1 MATKGQGRTGLFKG
15 ASRPPRQRQGS
26 QTSLSPAGVVYAWDI
41 VSDAL
46 TWGPGAAEA
55 LGLPPRDLPKTG
67 QAFSHLVEPG
77 CGLSRQDA
85 IGTAEGPGCAYET
98 RYALRFDPD
107 RVVMVEDAGRWQP
120 DVQGRPAFARGQL
133 RLDPVSSAGDLLP
146 AMLKQR
152 SELLCGI
159 QNGINEALRASQTC
173 TLIVGALD
181 DEEVDA
187 MAEIARKV
195 RPMMRRH
202 DLFTILGPHR
212 FALTLTCCPVSDA
225 PSAMKRLA
233 GLMKDHPAAA
243 SLRLGA
249 ACAPDHTFKATKLLR
264 FAEQALA
271 QAHRAEPH
279 DAPLEGLG
287 IGLVTKAVSRFG
299 SDARGLERGETCKL
313 YDARPKAP
321 SPAAEQAPFD
331 WVAALNS
338 RSLTLACQPIVEA
351 QSRTPA
357 LMQACAAL
365 SHSEGSPIPLG
376 PVPRLKEANL
386 ALLVDGRMLELAADY
401 LHGHP
406 GMRLALPVSSKTLHD
421 AEWLPMLAAH
431 LGARPGIESRLVI
444 EVPEAALAECRK
456 TLGRLHAMKALGIGL
471 SLTGFGAGYVT
482 PAQLRMLPVD
492 LLKIDGVLIQPLKRS
507 TDDRLTVRTLID
519 RAQHLGIATAAEWVD
534 DEATARLLAAWG
546 LDYLQGGLFGEPEA
560 VQPSTLHQM
569 LKKARG

>member
-1 MATKGQGRTGLFKG
+1 MATKRQGRTGLFTG
-15 ASRPPRQRQGS
+15 ISRSPRQREAS
-26 QTSLSPAGVVYAWDI
+26 STPRSPVAGVIYSWDM
-41 VSDAL
+41 VSDTL

-55 LGLPPRDLPKTG
+55 LGLPSKDLPKTG
-67 QAFSHLVEPG
+67 QAFSYLVEPG

-85 IGTAEGPGCAYET
+85 IGTAEGSGRSFET
-98 RYALRFDPD
+98 RYALRFEPD

-133 RLDPVSSAGDLLP
+133 RLDPVSGARDLLP

-152 SELLCGI
+152 SELLCSI
-159 QNGINEALRASQTC
+159 QNGINEALRVPQTC

-181 DEEVDA
+181 DGEADA
-187 MAEIARKV
+187 MASIARRL

-202 DLFTILGPHR
+202 DLFTVLGPHR
-212 FALTLTCCPVSDA
+212 FALTLTCCPATDA
-225 PSAMKRLA
+225 PSAMKRLI

-243 SLRLGA
+243 SLHLGA

-271 QAHRAEPH
+271 
-279 DAPLEGLG
+279 
-287 IGLVTKAVSRFG
+287 S
-299 SDARGLERGETCKL
+299 GLERGEACKL

-321 SPAAEQAPFD
+321 SPSAEQAPFD

-338 RSLTLACQPIVEA
+338 RSLTLACQPMVEA
-351 QSRTPA
+351 HSRIPA
-357 LMQACAAL
+357 LVQACASL
-365 SHSEGSPIPLG
+365 TRPEGGPIPLG

-386 ALLVDGRMLELAADY
+386 ALLVDGRMLELAADH
-401 LHGHP
+401 LKDHP
-406 GMRLALPVSSKTLHD
+406 GARLALPVSTRTLQD

-456 TLGRLHAMKALGIGL
+456 ILGRLHAMKALGVGL
-471 SLTGFGAGYVT
+471 SLTGFGAGHVS
-482 PAQLRMLPVD
+482 PDQLRMLPVD
-492 LLKIDGVLIQPLKRS
+492 LLKIDGVFIQPLKRS

-534 DEATARLLAAWG
+534 DEATARLLTAWG
-546 LDYLQGGLFGEPEA
+546 VDYLQGRLFGEPEA
-560 VQPSTLHQM
+560 VLRSSTLHRM
-569 LKKARG
+569 VKKARG

>member
-1 MATKGQGRTGLFKG
+1 MVSVMATKRQGRTGLFTG
-15 ASRPPRQRQGS
+15 ISRSPRQREAS
-26 QTSLSPAGVVYAWDI
+26 STPRSPVAGVIYSWDM
-41 VSDAL
+41 VSDTL

-55 LGLPPRDLPKTG
+55 LGLPSKDLPKTG
-67 QAFSHLVEPG
+67 QAFSYFVEPG

-85 IGTAEGPGCAYET
+85 IGTAEGSGRSFET
-98 RYALRFDPD
+98 RYALRFEPD

-133 RLDPVSSAGDLLP
+133 RLDPVSGARDLLP

-152 SELLCGI
+152 SELLCSI
-159 QNGINEALRASQTC
+159 QNGINEALRVPQTC

-181 DEEVDA
+181 DGEADA
-187 MAEIARKV
+187 MTAIARRL

-202 DLFTILGPHR
+202 DLFTVLGPHR
-212 FALTLTCCPVSDA
+212 FALTLTCCPATDA
-225 PSAMKRLA
+225 PSAMKRLI

-243 SLRLGA
+243 SLHLGA

-271 QAHRAEPH
+271 
-279 DAPLEGLG
+279 
-287 IGLVTKAVSRFG
+287 S
-299 SDARGLERGETCKL
+299 GLERGEACKL

-321 SPAAEQAPFD
+321 SPSAEQAPFD

-338 RSLTLACQPIVEA
+338 RSLTLACQPMVEA
-351 QSRTPA
+351 HSRVPA
-357 LMQACAAL
+357 LVQACASL
-365 SHSEGSPIPLG
+365 SRSDGSPIPLG
-376 PVPRLKEANL
+376 QVPRLKEANL
-386 ALLVDGRMLELAADY
+386 ALLVDGRMLELAANHLKD
-401 LHGHP
+401 HP
-406 GMRLALPVSSKTLHD
+406 GARLALPVSTRTLQD

-456 TLGRLHAMKALGIGL
+456 ILGRLHAMKALGVGL
-471 SLTGFGAGYVT
+471 SLTGFGAGHVS
-482 PAQLRMLPVD
+482 PDQLRMLPVD
-492 LLKIDGVLIQPLKRS
+492 LLKIDGVFIQPLKRS

-534 DEATARLLAAWG
+534 DEATARLLTAWG
-546 LDYLQGGLFGEPEA
+546 VDYLQGGLFGEPEA
-560 VQPSTLHQM
+560 VLRSSTLHRM
-569 LKKARG
+569 VKKARG